1 MRGKIVVGERAA
13 ALVQDRMVLGIGTG
27 STAECFIQALGRRVA
42 QERLR
47 VTGVASSERSAAL
60 ARSLGIAVVGL
71 EDAPTLDLTIDGAD
85 EIGPDLTLIKG
96 GGGALLREKVVAWAA
111 REVVIIATPEK
122 LVREL
127 GSSFP
132 LPLEVLPFAA
142 PLLLARLKERS
153 LEAAVRLRDGV
164 PYVTDNGNHVI
175 DCRTGPIKD
184 ARSLNNS
191 LRSMPGVLETGLF
204 IGLASRALIGAEDGT
219 VTERM
224 RV

>member
-1 MRGKIVVGERAA
+1 VGSETVCEARSSSGARRRAGA
-13 ALVQDRMVLGIGTG
+13 GSHGAGNRDRLD
-27 STAECFIQALGRRVA
+27 AECFIQALGRRVA

-142 PLLLARLKERS
+142 PL
-153 LEAAVRLRDGV
+153 
-164 PYVTDNGNHVI
+164 
-175 DCRTGPIKD
+175 C
-184 ARSLNNS
+184 
-191 LRSMPGVLETGLF
+191 
-204 IGLASRALIGAEDGT
+204 SRA
-219 VTERM
+219 
-224 RV
+224 